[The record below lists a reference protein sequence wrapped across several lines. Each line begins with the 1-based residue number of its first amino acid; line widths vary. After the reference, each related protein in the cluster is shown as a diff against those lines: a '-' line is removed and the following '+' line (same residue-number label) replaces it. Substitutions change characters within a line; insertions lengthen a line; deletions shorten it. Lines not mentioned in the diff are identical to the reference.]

1 MKLIPLKAAMERL
14 GFKKTK
20 AMELV
25 AAGKLRA
32 FRSGNRVMIDADS
45 IDAYHLSL
53 PEIKPQA

>member
-25 AAGKLRA
+25 KAGKLKARKD
-32 FRSGNRVMIDADS
+32 GNRVMIDADS